1 MPGFLSPD
9 GARSISLDL
18 GAKAVNFKKN
28 GKTQEVIRNLSGAAI
43 IGKHIYLANDEGR
56 ELLQLERTQPR
67 LYEKARAI
75 TLTAL
80 FDVEDETTKKKEFD
94 LEALALD
101 RIDEKRS
108 RLWLIGSHAMG
119 HTIPEG
125 SKLKLKRLGL
135 KRERNRLLF
144 GCIDV
149 GKDGLDPRSGRHL
162 RIRPVG
168 HTHTTDFLDALRAA
182 PPPASGLLREV
193 SALADLRFDK
203 DAAGNIGWFT
213 PYTLAS
219 TKENGLDIEGLAI
232 RRHGGDDTQVVALVG
247 LRGPV
252 IDGLAVLIE
261 VKIRDHHA
269 RSLKVVGAP
278 RFHLLD
284 LDGFGGRDLE
294 WCGKD
299 LLILAGPTMTR
310 QKESALFRWN
320 DACEQITKD
329 DKSVVEVHGIQE
341 IGLLPMPEEHSGPEV
356 ITSIAEEEPEYM
368 LLRDGIGS
376 DRLCNSDGTP
386 TDLGP
391 VYRTEVYRIDDR
403 WAKQRA

>member
-9 GARSISLDL
+9 EARSVSLDL
-18 GAKAVNFKKN
+18 GDKAVILEKN

-67 LYEKARAI
+67 LYDKVRAI
-75 TLTAL
+75 KLAAL
-80 FDVEDETTKKKEFD
+80 FDIADETTKRKEFD

-101 RIDEKRS
+101 RIDEGRS

-119 HTIPEG
+119 HTIPDG

-144 GCIDV
+144 GCINV
-149 GKDGLDPRSGRHL
+149 GEGGLDPSSGRHL

-168 HTHTTDFLDALRAA
+168 QTHTTDFLDALRAA
-182 PPPASGLLREV
+182 PPPASGLLQEV

-203 DAAGNIGWFT
+203 DAVGNIGWFT

-232 RRHGGDDTQVVALVG
+232 RRRDGDDTQVIALVG

-269 RSLKVVGAP
+269 RGLKVVGAP

-284 LDGFGGRDLE
+284 LDGFGVRDLE
-294 WCGKD
+294 WRGKD

-320 DACEQITKD
+320 DAWKD
-329 DKSVVEVHGIQE
+329 IKQGGKSVVEVHGIQE
-341 IGLLPMPEEHSGPEV
+341 IGSLPMPEEHSGPEV
-356 ITSIAEEEPEYM
+356 ITRIAEEEPEYM
-368 LLRDGIGS
+368 VLRDGVGRA
-376 DRLCNSDGTP
+376 RLCNNDGTP

-403 WAKQRA
+403 